1 MLFRYGQLVN
11 DKLSTNK
18 FNHMN
23 KRRVKRISVLQTSL
37 VAAIVL
43 LFVSLIFVIP
53 FGLVMALVSSFDSS
67 SFVIWSIPLIF
78 VVPIFYGAFGFIS
91 TAIVCLVYNLVAKW
105 TGGIEIEI
113 ELEGEK

>member
-1 MLFRYGQLVN
+1 
-11 DKLSTNK
+11 
-18 FNHMN
+18 MN
-23 KRRVKRISVLQTSL
+23 RRRIKKIGVLQTSL
-37 VAAIVL
+37 VAAVVL

-53 FGLVMALVSSFDSS
+53 FGLIMALVSSFDSS
-67 SFVIWSIPLIF
+67 SFAIWSIPII
-78 VVPIFYGAFGFIS
+78 VVAPIFYGAFGFIS